1 MASYHKERSAF
12 VASPRGRKTLVALS
26 ALFAGLGGL
35 AFAACSQQDEGRR
48 ATGNDP
54 DNQGT
59 GGTLDVGN
67 GGPDIIDDVGVGVVD
82 LDPNAFP
89 AEPLLDEGITA
100 AETEVFANPEE
111 FSPGVC
117 VHEPHLSDANGV
129 GALYPMNWLR
139 PRVRMT
145 GTGDETLWEIRLS
158 AESQTNDLRAYTRNT
173 EWLLPKE
180 AWEKIAAGVLDEI
193 TMTVRGHGPSGI
205 TGMRG
210 TFRITP
216 ALAGGSMVFWGT
228 SSSVVEA
235 GSSRLYGFTMGDEA
249 VADLL
254 GAEDVNITG
263 IMKGDGRDRRG
274 ETVGSSVDGIAPGAP
289 QCVGC
294 HVGTPDGATVAFTDN
309 YPWNMAIAS
318 IDEGQRG
325 AIPDY
330 VSAGGQELMKMPFLG
345 TAAMLPK
352 PWLEDNDRTMITTM
366 GRRTMPAPHIYVN
379 YGYGDPPTLEPT
391 VHDLIWID
399 LQANVT
405 IPTTVPA
412 AEGCTGTTWADD
424 CYSGWPREEAMQ
436 ERQEAYLAAQG
447 TGWDVLHTDPAGS
460 ISNPVSSRDGARI
473 AYTVS
478 ESSVDGHPDWH
489 NNTADIKVL
498 TLAGPRAAGT
508 ASALAG
514 ASDPGFLEYYP
525 AFSPDDAFVAFTRAA
540 APSNT
545 SRCRQGVDDCDN
557 HALDLGENPDGPYY
571 NRKGEIFVVPSAGGT
586 PHRLRANDPVACGGE
601 VSPGVLNSWPKWS
614 SKVREYEGKNYYFVI
629 FSSARAYAGQFNLE
643 HTDYTPPIETKSS
656 HLYMSVIE
664 HDPASGEVVS
674 YAPIYL
680 WNQNF
685 LATGPE
691 SYEELQTANLTPVW
705 EDFSIPAVPPV
716 IVVR

>member
-1 MASYHKERSAF
+1 MASYHDELSTPAESPGGRRS
-12 VASPRGRKTLVALS
+12 LVALG
-26 ALFAGLGGL
+26 ALIAGLGAL
-35 AFAACSQQDEGRR
+35 AVLACTSGDEGSRR
-48 ATGNDP
+48 PQGEKPAE
-54 DNQGT
+54 GT
-59 GGTLDVGN
+59 GGLLEVGEEEEN
-67 GGPDIIDDVGVGVVD
+67 EIIEVGVGEINP
-82 LDPNAFP
+82 DPHAFP
-89 AEPLLDEGITA
+89 ADPLVAEGISP
-100 AETEVFANPEE
+100 AETEVFADPEQ

-129 GALYPMNWLR
+129 GALFPMNWLR
-139 PRVRMT
+139 PRFRWT
-145 GTGDETLWEIRLS
+145 GAGDETLWEIRWS
-158 AESQTNDLRAYTRNT
+158 ASSQMNDLRAYTRNT

-180 AWEKIAAGVLDEI
+180 TWEKIASGVVDEI
-193 TMTVRGHGPSGI
+193 TVTVRGHGPSGI

-228 SSSVVEA
+228 SSSVVES

-249 VADLL
+249 VADVL

-263 IMKGDGRDRRG
+263 IVKGDGRDLRG
-274 ETVGSSVDGIAPGAP
+274 ETEGSYVPGIAAGAP

-294 HVGTPDGATVAFTDN
+294 HVGTPDGLTMAFTDN

-330 VSAGGQELMKMPFLG
+330 VSTGGQELMKMPFLG

-352 PWLEDNDRTMITTM
+352 PWLEDGDRTMITTM
-366 GRRTMPAPHIYVN
+366 GRRTSPVPHIYVN
-379 YGYGDPPTLEPT
+379 YGYGDPPTVEPT

-399 LQANVT
+399 LQATGPTPTPMPAPEGVT
-405 IPTTVPA
+405 APW
-412 AEGCTGTTWADD
+412 GDGD
-424 CYSGWPREEAMQ
+424 YSGSPRDEARQ
-436 ERQEAYLAAQG
+436 ERQDAYLAAQG
-447 TGWDVLHTDPAGS
+447 AGWDVLYTDPAGS
-460 ISNPVSSRDGARI
+460 ISNPVSSRDGTRL

-498 TLAGPRAAGT
+498 SLTGPRSAGT
-508 ASALAG
+508 STALAG

-525 AFSPDDAFVAFTRAA
+525 AFSPDDAFIAFTRAP
-540 APSNT
+540 APSNK
-545 SRCRQGVDDCDN
+545 SRCRQGVDECDN
-557 HALDLGENPDGPYY
+557 RALDLGENPDGPYY
-571 NRKGEIFVVPSAGGT
+571 NRKGEIFVVPSTGGT

-656 HLYMSVIE
+656 HLYMSVVE
-664 HDPASGEVVS
+664 HDPATGELVS

-685 LATGPE
+685 LATGPD
-691 SYEELQTANLTPVW
+691 SYEELTTANLTPVW